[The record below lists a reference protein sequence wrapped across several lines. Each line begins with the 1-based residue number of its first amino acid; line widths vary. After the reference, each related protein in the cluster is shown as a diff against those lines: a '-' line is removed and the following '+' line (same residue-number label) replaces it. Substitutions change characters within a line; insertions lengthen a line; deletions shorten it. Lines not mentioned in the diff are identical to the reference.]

1 MKRAAAAARRQLRP
15 TGRLAQALLATALGG
30 CAVGDDYQR
39 PPVDAPAAYRG
50 TAAPGPSLAASD
62 WRTVFTDPAQQSL
75 IEQALAGSLDLQLAE
90 ARIREAQAG
99 VVIAR
104 SGALPNVAVALNTS
118 PIARLPGDTLSS
130 SFLLAGLLNWEIDL
144 WGRIRRGT
152 EAATGDLAAR
162 EAARDGAQVSLVA
175 GVVGLHFDLAGLR
188 EVLARTEASA
198 ALQADSLRLMRRR
211 NAAGIV
217 SAAEVRQSEA
227 LLATTQALVPELQR
241 QIVATENSLAVL
253 LGRPPAALELPA
265 PRLELPPALPA
276 GLPSEL
282 LERRPDLREAEQ
294 RLLAANARVGEAK
307 AQMLPT
313 LSLTGT
319 LGLIST
325 SLQDLLRDGATVASL
340 GPNATQSLYAGGAL
354 GANRDAAIAR
364 LDQALLAYR
373 SAVLNALREVSDA
386 LVAYQRSGEQLEL
399 EQVRV
404 TAQRE
409 SLRLADKRFTAGVV
423 SFIEVLDAQR
433 GLLVAETDFV
443 NARLA
448 RQRALVQVYRA
459 LGGGWQPVAMA
470 QAQAPRS
477 AVEGK

>member
-1 MKRAAAAARRQLRP
+1 VKRAAVPARRHLRP
-15 TGRLAQALLATALGG
+15 GGRLGLALLALALGG
-30 CAVGDDYQR
+30 CTVGSDYQR
-39 PPVDAPAAYRG
+39 PPIDAPAAYRG
-50 TAAPGPSLAASD
+50 AAAPGPSLAASD
-62 WRTVFTDPAQQSL
+62 WRAVFTDPVQQAL
-75 IEQALAGSLDLQLAE
+75 IEEALAGNLDLQLAE
-90 ARIREAQAG
+90 ARIREAQAN

-104 SGALPNVAVALNTS
+104 SGALPNLSVALNTS
-118 PIARLPGDTLSS
+118 PIARLSGDTLSS
-130 SFLLAGLLNWEIDL
+130 SFLVAGVLNWEIDL

-152 EAATGDLAAR
+152 EAAGGDLAAR

-175 GVVGLHFDLAGLR
+175 GVTGLHFDVAALR
-188 EVLARTEASA
+188 EVFARTEASA

-227 LLATTQALVPELQR
+227 LLAATQARLPELQR
-241 QIVATENSLAVL
+241 QIVAAENALAL
-253 LGRPPAALELPA
+253 LLARPPTALDVPA
-265 PRLELPPALPA
+265 PRLALPAALPA

-307 AQMLPT
+307 ALMLPT

-319 LGLIST
+319 LGRIST
-325 SLQDLLRDGATVASL
+325 SLQDLLSGATVASL
-340 GPNATQSLYAGGAL
+340 GPNAAQALYAGGSL
-354 GANRDAAIAR
+354 TANRDAAIAR
-364 LDQALLAYR
+364 LDQALLVYR
-373 SAVLNALREVSDA
+373 STVLNALREVSDA

-433 GLLVAETDFV
+433 GLLTAETDFV
-443 NARLA
+443 SALLA

-459 LGGGWQPVAMA
+459 LGGGWQPAANAREQVL
-470 QAQAPRS
+470 S
-477 AVEGK
+477 AAERK

>member
-1 MKRAAAAARRQLRP
+1 M
-15 TGRLAQALLATALGG
+15 
-30 CAVGDDYQR
+30 
-39 PPVDAPAAYRG
+39 
-50 TAAPGPSLAASD
+50 
-62 WRTVFTDPAQQSL
+62 F
-75 IEQALAGSLDLQLAE
+75 
-90 ARIREAQAG
+90 
-99 VVIAR
+99 
-104 SGALPNVAVALNTS
+104 VAVACLRA
-118 PIARLPGDTLSS
+118 PPPGARG
-130 SFLLAGLLNWEIDL
+130 
-144 WGRIRRGT
+144 
-152 EAATGDLAAR
+152 
-162 EAARDGAQVSLVA
+162 
-175 GVVGLHFDLAGLR
+175 
-188 EVLARTEASA
+188 
-198 ALQADSLRLMRRR
+198 
-211 NAAGIV
+211 
-217 SAAEVRQSEA
+217 
-227 LLATTQALVPELQR
+227 
-241 QIVATENSLAVL
+241 
-253 LGRPPAALELPA
+253 LPA

-423 SFIEVLDAQR
+423 SFIEALDAQR

-448 RQRALVQVYRA
+448 RQRALVQV
-459 LGGGWQPVAMA
+459 
-470 QAQAPRS
+470 
-477 AVEGK
+477 

>member
-30 CAVGDDYQR
+30 CAVGDDYRR

-75 IEQALAGSLDLQLAE
+75 FEQALAGSLDLQLAE
-90 ARIREAQAG
+90 ARIREAQAS

-118 PIARLPGDTLSS
+118 PIARLPGETLSS

-152 EAATGDLAAR
+152 EAAAGDLAAR

-227 LLATTQALVPELQR
+227 LLATTQALVPELH
-241 QIVATENSLAVL
+241 
-253 LGRPPAALELPA
+253 
-265 PRLELPPALPA
+265 PALPA